1 MLLEKLIFLSSNG
14 ASVNRGKKTGLVSL
28 FRKQNEWITFIW
40 CFSHCLELALKDAL
54 KEYTYPFSESLMHLF
69 YLYKN
74 SSKKHRKLKNLYQIM
89 KDEFEMYGDD
99 IKPVKATMTQWI
111 DHRMQVMQRLIDK
124 YGLYCQHL

>member
-1 MLLEKLIFLSSNG
+1 
-14 ASVNRGKKTGLVSL
+14 
-28 FRKQNEWITFIW
+28 
-40 CFSHCLELALKDAL
+40 
-54 KEYTYPFSESLMHLF
+54 MHLF